1 MIKEEYLFPQYFV
14 NKIPICDDCNEPL
27 KNTNQQLLSN
37 PPLLIYKCPKC
48 NKEYYYKESEIR
60 GEWKWKTI

>member
-14 NKIPICDDCNEPL
+14 NKIPICDDCKEPL

-48 NKEYYYKESEIR
+48 NKEY
-60 GEWKWKTI
+60 